1 MEKIELKTSD
11 GRLIGTVDAAEW
23 NAMPLADRNAFI
35 AQYEEK
41 PTERARAAAQG
52 ALLGFSDEL
61 FAGLQAPFGEGSM
74 SQNYEAALKNERDV
88 LKQYRQDYPISSA
101 AYEIGGAI
109 LPAVFTGGA
118 AAPAAATRTAAVV
131 GGLARGALSGA
142 KTGAVYGF
150 GTGEGGA
157 LDRAANMGVG
167 ALTGAGLGGALGTIG
182 GTLKG
187 SGGALMNWVRN
198 KMGNRIAGVV
208 SKEVQRLAEQGGLTA
223 DEVIEGVANGRI
235 MAENRTLESMIRSFY
250 SEGGPAGA
258 EIKRVMSAR
267 PGETRKAAMDELQGA
282 LGSPGNPLA
291 NKRAS
296 EALTREAEDAAYEAA
311 FKANGIEL
319 PAPPQIVAAMQDLAI
334 RTPGALKDAAE
345 VARVQYGIRPFFK
358 ELEDGTIEFARAPTL
373 REAELTYRSLRDMK
387 GAAYTGGRGTLGGAL
402 EDVATGFKGQIDV
415 ASTPLASARAKAA
428 EVRSARDAF
437 TAGQEAIRKSPDELA
452 LIIQDI
458 EKLGPDA
465 IAAFREGML
474 ASVRAGM
481 SRPSAAPGLMR
492 GLSNEETGPG
502 TALRLALPSDKAA
515 SVVQK
520 IGTAERAQGAS
531 KYVLEG
537 PSTAPTIMAPKVG
550 GAVNTA
556 EETIG
561 AFDGGFMAWARLIGS
576 AADSVKPGLSDNQK
590 LEIARIVLSTDP
602 ALVARALKDDSA
614 AAKLMEVTSRAV
626 DMVVRAGTR
635 GSASGLNLMIDNPSG
650 ND

>member
-1 MEKIELKTSD
+1 MAIITLKNSNGD
-11 GRLIGTVDAAEW
+11 EVATVDEAEW
-23 NAMPLADRNAFI
+23 AAYPD
-35 AQYEEK
+35 EK
-41 PTERARAAAQG
+41 KAEFLYQFETQRGRTAAQG

-61 FAGLQAPFGEGSM
+61 FAAMQAPFGEGSL
-74 SQNYEAALKNERDV
+74 SENYGAALQSEREALKNYRKNFP
-88 LKQYRQDYPISSA
+88 LKSA
-101 AYEIGGAI
+101 AYEVGGAI
-109 LPAVFTGGA
+109 LPAIFTGGA
-118 AAPAAATRTAAVV
+118 AAPAAATRTAAVLS
-131 GGLARGALSGA
+131 GLARGAVGGA

-150 GTGEGGA
+150 GSGEGGVF
-157 LDRAANMGVG
+157 DRAANMGVQ
-167 ALTGAGLGGALGTIG
+167 ALTGAGFGGALGAIG

-187 SGGALMNWVRN
+187 TGGALTNWVRN
-198 KMGNRIAGVV
+198 KAGNRVAGVV

-296 EALTREAEDAAYEAA
+296 EALTKEAEDAAYEAA

-319 PAPPQIVAAMQDLAI
+319 PAPPEIVAAMQDLAI
-334 RTPGALKDAAE
+334 RTPDALKAAAN
-345 VARVQYGIRPFFK
+345 VARVKHGIRPFFE
-358 ELEDGTIEFARAPTL
+358 ELEDGTIRFARMPTL

-387 GAAYTGGRGTLGGAL
+387 GAAYTGGQGTLGGAL
-402 EDVATGFKGQIDV
+402 QDVAEGFKGQIDV
-415 ASTPLASARAKAA
+415 ASPPLASARATAA
-428 EVRSARDAF
+428 GVRNARDAF
-437 TAGQEAIRKSPDELA
+437 TAGQEAIRRSPDELA

-458 EKLGPDA
+458 EKLGDDA

-537 PSTAPTIMAPKVG
+537 PSTAPTIMAPKMG
-550 GAVNTA
+550 GAVNAAEQASTA
-556 EETIG
+556 M
-561 AFDGGFMAWARLIGS
+561 DGGLMAWARLIGN
-576 AADSVKPGLSDNQK
+576 AADSVRPGLSDNQK
-590 LEIARIVLSTDP
+590 LEIARVVLSKDP
-602 ALVARALKDDSA
+602 ALVARALKDESA